1 MAPNTLVLHDIL
13 RASDAQ
19 DRAPDHLFSAPN
31 GPVLGPNDSISLKGT
46 TKIKS
51 NVLRLGF
58 GREIWVLVIP
68 MHLAEENYPG

>member
-31 GPVLGPNDSISLKGT
+31 GPVLGPNDSI
-46 TKIKS
+46 
-51 NVLRLGF
+51 RLGF

-68 MHLAEENYPG
+68 MHLAEEDYPG